1 MFRVYE
7 FLEFLNSNVESG
19 YSFVRILFTIGNTK
33 GVRFYTLKDK
43 YDSDNEKILDLLG
56 NCYVVK
62 VNDSFSD
69 NTIYVS
75 VRG

>member
-7 FLEFLNSNVESG
+7 FLEFLNNNVESS
-19 YSFVRILFTIGNTK
+19 YNSVRIHFTIGNTK

-43 YDSDNEKILDLLG
+43 HNSDNEKILDMLG

-62 VNDSFSD
+62 VNDNFSD
-69 NTIYVS
+69 NIIYVG

>member
-7 FLEFLNSNVESG
+7 FLEFLNNNVESG
-19 YSFVRILFTIGNTK
+19 YKFVRIHFTIGNTK

-43 YDSDNEKILDLLG
+43 HDNDNEEILDLLG
-56 NCYVVK
+56 NCYVVR

-69 NTIYVS
+69 NTIYVC